1 MPTWLVIILVAAA
14 IFGFIGFIS
23 SNDGERGEGAFQG
36 AVGGAL
42 GCGYILFRLFLWGA
56 GIALVI
62 WLFGAIFG

>member
-1 MPTWLVIILVAAA
+1 MPTWLVIILIAAA

-23 SNDGERGEGAFQG
+23 SKDGERGEGAFQG

-42 GCGYILFRLFLWGA
+42 GCGYVLFRLFLWGA
-56 GIALVI
+56 GIALVL